1 MIFFFKR
8 DYFSK
13 FYAIID
19 RLSLISTII
28 LTFISYCVVMTT
40 KSADASLLNEKISL
54 KDEIISL
61 SSDLM
66 YPSESDEKIEYFQM
80 EFSTEDKLSL
90 ANFRMYN
97 GIRPEI
103 EIEEMDFELFFKSL
117 IKIEDWF
124 GEDEKKW
131 AEDSMNLKQLLTE
144 KLKEIRILK
153 VGKIEIDVYLF
164 GKSEE
169 CKWEGLKTKLIET

>member
-1 MIFFFKR
+1 
-8 DYFSK
+8 
-13 FYAIID
+13 
-19 RLSLISTII
+19 
-28 LTFISYCVVMTT
+28 MTT
-40 KSADASLLNEKISL
+40 KTPPESLLNEKKSL

-66 YPSESDEKIEYFQM
+66 YPSESDEKIEYYEM
-80 EFSTEDKLSL
+80 EVSTDERLSL

-103 EIEEMDFELFFKSL
+103 EIEEMDFELFFKPL
-117 IKIEDWF
+117 VKMEDWF

-131 AEDSMNLKQLLTE
+131 AEDSLKLKQQMSDR
-144 KLKEIRILK
+144 LKDIQILK
-153 VGKIEIDVYLF
+153 VGKIEIEVYLF

-169 CKWEGLKTKLIET
+169 CKWEGIKTKLIET

>member
-1 MIFFFKR
+1 
-8 DYFSK
+8 
-13 FYAIID
+13 
-19 RLSLISTII
+19 
-28 LTFISYCVVMTT
+28 MTT
-40 KSADASLLNEKISL
+40 KTPPESLLNEKKSL

-66 YPSESDEKIEYFQM
+66 YPSESDEKIEYY
-80 EFSTEDKLSL
+80 EIEVSTDERLSL

-103 EIEEMDFELFFKSL
+103 EIEEMDFELFFKPL

-124 GEDEKKW
+124 GDDEKKW
-131 AEDSMNLKQLLTE
+131 AEDSLKLKQLLLE
-144 KLKEIRILK
+144 NLKEIKILK
-153 VGKIEIDVYLF
+153 VGRIEIAVYLF

-169 CKWEGLKTKLIET
+169 NKWEGIKTKLIET

>member
-1 MIFFFKR
+1 
-8 DYFSK
+8 
-13 FYAIID
+13 
-19 RLSLISTII
+19 
-28 LTFISYCVVMTT
+28 MTT
-40 KSADASLLNEKISL
+40 KTPPESLLNEKKSL

-66 YPSESDEKIEYFQM
+66 YPSESDEKIEYY
-80 EFSTEDKLSL
+80 EIEVSTDERLSL

-103 EIEEMDFELFFKSL
+103 EIEEMDFELFFKPL
-117 IKIEDWF
+117 VKMEDWF

-131 AEDSMNLKQLLTE
+131 ADYSLKLKQLLLE
-144 KLKEIRILK
+144 KLKDIQILK
-153 VGKIEIDVYLF
+153 VGKIEIEVYLF

-169 CKWEGLKTKLIET
+169 CKWEGIKTKLIET

>member
-1 MIFFFKR
+1 
-8 DYFSK
+8 
-13 FYAIID
+13 
-19 RLSLISTII
+19 
-28 LTFISYCVVMTT
+28 MTT
-40 KSADASLLNEKISL
+40 KTPPESLLNEKKSL

-66 YPSESDEKIEYFQM
+66 YPSESDEKIEYY
-80 EFSTEDKLSL
+80 EIEVSTDERLSL

-103 EIEEMDFELFFKSL
+103 EIEEMDFELFFKPL
-117 IKIEDWF
+117 IKMEDWF

-131 AEDSMNLKQLLTE
+131 AEDSLKLKQLMSDR
-144 KLKEIRILK
+144 LKDIQILK
-153 VGKIEIDVYLF
+153 VGKIEIEVYLF

-169 CKWEGLKTKLIET
+169 CKWEGIKTKLIET